1 MSLWTGLWWLGITL
15 IITELVFV
23 LYPFRFLDNPKYRT
37 YWVLS
42 FWALGTIL
50 MFSHSLWKL
59 ATKFLF

>member
-1 MSLWTGLWWLGITL
+1 MSLWTWLWLLGLGL
-15 IITELVFV
+15 IVTELVFV
-23 LYPFRFLDNPKYRT
+23 FYPFRFLDQHRNR
-37 YWVLS
+37 WVLS